1 MTAKSVQPIFVVGK
15 HRSGTTWVANILSA
29 HPMIM
34 CAEHKYHQGQH
45 ESAYFSALAPYCN
58 WGRTE
63 QDRIALR
70 AIFEASDYYRLL
82 KLSPSTDIDIESL
95 SIEDYFRAIMD
106 EATVGNGCS
115 HWVEKTPAHTL
126 YLDCLIESYPDA
138 RIVAVKRDIHDV
150 VRSCVYRA
158 GDPRSIASWAFH
170 AGSYGLYENMLL
182 TYADSVY
189 WVEYAGLKGDYE
201 SEVEQLLEYV
211 GVAASEQGPSVYNA
225 DSAYTNGI
233 PRTEWKYKTATSIV
247 YRLIRALPKRG
258 VVRLIRYM
266 RERKVKKLP
275 PWFFRIFRGRQW
287 PYTVSDDDREK

>member
-1 MTAKSVQPIFVVGK
+1 
-15 HRSGTTWVANILSA
+15 
-29 HPMIM
+29 
-34 CAEHKYHQGQH
+34 
-45 ESAYFSALAPYCN
+45 
-58 WGRTE
+58 
-63 QDRIALR
+63 
-70 AIFEASDYYRLL
+70 
-82 KLSPSTDIDIESL
+82 
-95 SIEDYFRAIMD
+95 
-106 EATVGNGCS
+106 
-115 HWVEKTPAHTL
+115 
-126 YLDCLIESYPDA
+126 
-138 RIVAVKRDIHDV
+138 
-150 VRSCVYRA
+150 
-158 GDPRSIASWAFH
+158 
-170 AGSYGLYENMLL
+170 MLL